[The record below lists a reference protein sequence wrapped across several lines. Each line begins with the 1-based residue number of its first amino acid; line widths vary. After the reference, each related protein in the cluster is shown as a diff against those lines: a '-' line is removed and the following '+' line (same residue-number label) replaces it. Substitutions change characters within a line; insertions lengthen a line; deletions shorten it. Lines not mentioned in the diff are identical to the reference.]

1 MDDEN
6 GSIKERLVLPPR
18 TKILES
24 DSEASS
30 RLDNR
35 TEFLNHIARAKN
47 ALVQLQKRCS
57 RDRNVDDKQKARA
70 YKDRENYQLIIQQS
84 VSALLDEVGKFG
96 PCQNHELHLGATE
109 TAQMGQPQYQEQTTF
124 GDDQLP
130 TLVPHELRHRL
141 TLENHFHTSQHESTP
156 KPTRRMIS
164 PFLAV
169 LPVELRQQIYWE
181 LLSSPRSIRGGDLVE
196 EKAAALVVSD
206 IRHAHQILAIDST
219 ILRTC
224 RKVYEEALPIS
235 YKVNHFGFRDVRSLR
250 AFRSGGLTLVAC
262 E

>member
-1 MDDEN
+1 MDGEN
-6 GSIKERLVLPPR
+6 GSIKERPVLPPR

-30 RLDNR
+30 GLDNC

-57 RDRNVDDKQKARA
+57 KDRNVDDKEKGRA

-109 TAQMGQPQYQEQTTF
+109 TAQMGQPQHQGQTTF

-130 TLVPHELRHRL
+130 TLILHDLRHRL
-141 TLENHFHTSQHESTP
+141 TLENHLHKSQHPP
-156 KPTRRMIS
+156 KPTRRMIA
-164 PFLAV
+164 PFLAI
-169 LPVELRQQIYWE
+169 LPVELRQQIYRE
-181 LLSSPRSIRGGDLVE
+181 LLESPRSIRGGDLVE

-224 RKVYEEALPIS
+224 RKVYEEALPIL

-250 AFRSGGLTLVAC
+250 AFRSRGLALVAC